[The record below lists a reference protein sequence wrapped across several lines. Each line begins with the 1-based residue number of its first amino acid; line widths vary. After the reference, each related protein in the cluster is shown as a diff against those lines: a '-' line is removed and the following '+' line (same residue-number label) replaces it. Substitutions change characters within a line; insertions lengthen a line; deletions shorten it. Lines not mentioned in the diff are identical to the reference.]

1 MTRVG
6 DPVVLLADDVRL
18 EDRRRRVERV
28 HRRVDAL
35 LGDRPREHRRG
46 VEVGEHRG
54 GRRVGEV
61 VGRDVDRLHRGH
73 RAVARRGDALLQL
86 AHLRLQRRLVADLGG
101 HAAEERGDLRAGLD
115 EPEDVVDEEQHVLA
129 ADVAEVLRHR
139 QAGQRH
145 AHARAGRLVHL
156 AEDEHRLV
164 DDARLLHL
172 QPEVVAL
179 AGALADAAEGGQA
192 AVLLGE
198 VVDELLDEDRLAD
211 AGAAE
216 QADLAAL
223 GVGREEVDD
232 LDAGLEH
239 LLRRREVLDV
249 RGGPVDRPALLD
261 LELARRGRSVSPRTL
276 KMRPSVMSPTGTVIG
291 PPVSTTSTPRARPSV
306 RVHGDRAD
314 AVVAE
319 VLLHLEDEVVLAL
332 AGDGERAVDL
342 GEVLGEHGLDDDALD
357 LLDLADVGRAAA
369 GVLLLCLDCCSAS
382 FVRLGRPRP
391 SDDV

>member
-1 MTRVG
+1 MRSSAG
-6 DPVVLLADDVRL
+6 
-18 EDRRRRVERV
+18 
-28 HRRVDAL
+28 H
-35 LGDRPREHRRG
+35 
-46 VEVGEHRG
+46 
-54 GRRVGEV
+54 
-61 VGRDVDRLHRGH
+61 VDRLHRGH

-86 AHLRLQRRLVADLGG
+86 AHLGLQRRLVAHLGG
-101 HAAEERGDLRAGLD
+101 HAAEERGDLRAGLH

-129 ADVAEVLRHR
+129 RDVAEVLRHR

-223 GVGREEVDD
+223 GVRREEVDD

-239 LLRRREVLDV
+239 LLRRGEVLDV
-249 RGGPVDRPALLD
+249 GGGTVDRPALLD
-261 LELARRGRSVSPRTL
+261 VELLAEVDGLAQDVEDAPEGD
-276 KMRPSVMSPTGTVIG
+276 VADGTVIG

-306 RVHGDRAD
+306 LSMATARRRSSPRCCCTSRTRSSWPSRATVS
-314 AVVAE
+314 A
-319 VLLHLEDEVVLAL
+319 LLISGRFSGNTTSTTTPWISSIWPTLACRRRSP
-332 AGDGERAVDL
+332 A
-342 GEVLGEHGLDDDALD
+342 ALSR
-357 LLDLADVGRAAA
+357 LL
-369 GVLLLCLDCCSAS
+369 
-382 FVRLGRPRP
+382 P
-391 SDDV
+391 SDVLCFVSGQSFTTPSPAPRRRRRLP